1 LVPLAVEDAPHEQAP
16 GVVIHEIHEIHDPA
30 ISEFN
35 LYGSGH
41 GIQVP
46 TVSAVVL
53 HGIQET
59 TEHVVALH
67 EPDVAVVGNSDD
79 VAVVVDFAVVVD
91 SDDYPNNDDNSGSE
105 HDSDGVAVVV
115 DSYDDL
121 NSESF
126 IIDFQRLSI
135 NDSADN
141 IDNNVERVNHND
153 LHLSNWQEILCRL
166 SSNIL
171 LREHKVISK
180 EKAISLHEA
189 RSRMLECIICM
200 ENICSII
207 IFPCK
212 HFIMCKPCFDT
223 LTENPDV
230 RHSCPL
236 CRTIIQSNSHVFL
249 A

>member
-1 LVPLAVEDAPHEQAP
+1 VIPLAVEDAPHEQAP
-16 GVVIHEIHEIHDPA
+16 VVVVHEVH
-30 ISEFN
+30 EFN
-35 LYGSGH
+35 LYGPGH
-41 GIQVP
+41 GVQLP
-46 TVSAVVL
+46 TVPAVVL
-53 HGIQET
+53 HGVQET

-67 EPDVAVVGNSDD
+67 EPDVAVEGNSDD
-79 VAVVVDFAVVVD
+79 VAVVVD
-91 SDDYPNNDDNSGSE
+91 SYDNIESE
-105 HDSDGVAVVV
+105 HDSD
-115 DSYDDL
+115 DDL

-141 IDNNVERVNHND
+141 IGNNVERVNHND
-153 LHLSNWQEILCRL
+153 LRLSEWQEILCRF
-166 SSNIL
+166 SSDIL

-180 EKAISLHEA
+180 EKTISLHES
-189 RSRMLECIICM
+189 RSMLLECIICM
-200 ENICSII
+200 EDICSII

-223 LTENPDV
+223 HTENSDV